1 MPLAASILAICVTSI
16 SLRGRTESDSGC
28 AVGLTP
34 APGGGGAVCG
44 IGFQLSGAIG
54 GFGPIGDG
62 GCVII
67 GCGGGAPPIAPGG
80 IPVGGAGGA
89 KFCIIGCDG
98 VPGGGGCVFGGSS
111 LNAPMPSMRSAAVAC
126 AFIRRARSSCCVCHT
141 HFSRDI
147 SSMSACTC
155 ASERL
160 R

>member
-28 AVGLTP
+28 AAGLTP

-44 IGFQLSGAIG
+44 MGFQLSGAIG

-80 IPVGGAGGA
+80 TPGGGAGGA

-98 VPGGGGCVFGGSS
+98 VPGGGGCVF
-111 LNAPMPSMRSAAVAC
+111 
-126 AFIRRARSSCCVCHT
+126 
-141 HFSRDI
+141 
-147 SSMSACTC
+147 
-155 ASERL
+155 
-160 R
+160 